1 MLIVNLF
8 LVQLAGCTYVQSFS
22 PSPTP
27 TATLPPTSTPTLT
40 PTPTNTPTPTEPP
53 FYVNATYFSGELQVP
68 ILIYHQFFP
77 DAYGPT
83 DATRMQLSEFQNE
96 LQTFYEE
103 GFSLISLKS
112 WIDGTFVVPA
122 GRKPLVLTI
131 DDGWYG
137 DQLFIEDDGTPSVI
151 TGIGLLWKFSQEH
164 PDFGFHVAVFAV
176 MGDHYYSDKQV
187 GDRFLISDGQDWY
200 SSIWRK
206 KLGNTIV
213 WALEHGVEVYNHTLL
228 HPNLGTISNSEIQ
241 RQLWENDWVVRDL
254 LDEVGRNDL
263 VPQLDN
269 AIALPE
275 GKWPSTQSG
284 MRVLLNYKNP
294 EKKPVMAIME
304 AYNLDGAQLTPSFYS
319 QNFNPLA
326 IPRITASPYM
336 TSYIVENKELVPTA
350 LECQLGPLQVEQAQD
365 PDVLQGLIQAAVSSG
380 ACQEGVY
387 HVEGLLFVA
396 KNGIV
401 QQGTTTANIVQTATP

>member
-1 MLIVNLF
+1 MLIF
-8 LVQLAGCTYVQSFS
+8 IQLTGCRVGQSFS

-27 TATLPPTSTPTLT
+27 TVMLTPTLT
-40 PTPTNTPTPTEPP
+40 STVTPTPTVTPTATEQP
-53 FYVNATYFSGELQVP
+53 FYVSATYFSGELQVP

-96 LQTFYEE
+96 LQTFYDE
-103 GFSLISLKS
+103 GFSLISLRS

-137 DQLFIEDDGTPSVI
+137 DQLFIQEDGTPSELS
-151 TGIGLLWKFSQEH
+151 GIGLLWKFSQEH

-187 GDRFLISDGQDWY
+187 GDRFLISDGQDWF
-200 SSIWRK
+200 SSQWRQ

-228 HPNLGTISNSEIQ
+228 HPNLGTISNTEIQ

-254 LDEVGRNDL
+254 LEEVGRKDL
-263 VPQLDN
+263 IPQLEN
-269 AIALPE
+269 VIALPE
-275 GKWPSTQSG
+275 GRWPSTESG
-284 MRVLLNYKNP
+284 KRVLFNYKNP
-294 EKKPVMAIME
+294 EKKAVLAIME
-304 AYNLDGAQLTPSFYS
+304 AYNLDGAQFTPSFFS
-319 QNFNPLA
+319 PGFDPLA
-326 IPRITASPYM
+326 IPRITASPSM
-336 TSYIVENKELVPTA
+336 TNYIIENKDLIPTA
-350 LECQLGPLQVEQAQD
+350 LTCQLGPLEIDQVQD
-365 PDVLQGLIQAAVSSG
+365 PELLRSLIQAAIASG
-380 ACQEGVY
+380 GCTEGVY
-387 HVEGLLFVA
+387 HVEGQIFRAEDGQVEFVSSDA
-396 KNGIV
+396 GM
-401 QQGTTTANIVQTATP
+401 TPTASP